1 MTRQSPNQLCTKQL
15 PYWHLN
21 DHSAE
26 ASNRLPIW
34 PFPPSSAPSSNYI
47 TLFSYTPMKELER
60 GHTLEAEIA
69 SPLTATSLAHEE
81 VRQPIRGP
89 LIEGLKKT
97 KSEDFKAEY
106 APDY

>member
-1 MTRQSPNQLCTKQL
+1 
-15 PYWHLN
+15 
-21 DHSAE
+21 
-26 ASNRLPIW
+26 
-34 PFPPSSAPSSNYI
+34 
-47 TLFSYTPMKELER
+47 MKELER